1 MRILVIEDD
10 PVLANCVTEIL
21 EVNGHESE
29 LAQTGEDGIYLAET
43 GFYQLIILDLGLP
56 DMKGIEVI
64 KEIRNHQQNIPILIL
79 SGHVQL
85 ENKIE
90 SLNKGADDY
99 MIKPFHRDELMARI
113 YALVRRAEGLESQ
126 CLYYGQLKIDLTHA
140 QVHGPNGLVSLTE
153 KEYRLFEI
161 LCRRKGNPVTKEAIL
176 DNLYGGIDE
185 PDAKIIDV
193 FVCNLRKKLAAANQG
208 EDCIR
213 TVWGRGYAL
222 KEKPIK
228 TPEHQEN

>member
-113 YALVRRAEGLESQ
+113 YALVRRGLKGWKASA
-126 CLYYGQLKIDLTHA
+126 CIM
-140 QVHGPNGLVSLTE
+140 VSL
-153 KEYRLFEI
+153 KLI
-161 LCRRKGNPVTKEAIL
+161 SPMRKCMAQTGWSL
-176 DNLYGGIDE
+176 
-185 PDAKIIDV
+185 
-193 FVCNLRKKLAAANQG
+193 
-208 EDCIR
+208 
-213 TVWGRGYAL
+213 
-222 KEKPIK
+222 
-228 TPEHQEN
+228 